1 MLMQRK
7 KTTTCSVVNSD
18 ILTLSFF
25 FLLSPILEEVSK
37 PQAAGKAV
45 EAVEAEKTESA
56 EAKTEA
62 AQSS

>member
-1 MLMQRK
+1 MCCKLRHP
-7 KTTTCSVVNSD
+7 N
-18 ILTLSFF
+18 IIIF

-45 EAVEAEKTESA
+45 EAEKTESA

>member
-45 EAVEAEKTESA
+45 EAEKTESA

>member
-1 MLMQRK
+1 MCCKLRHP
-7 KTTTCSVVNSD
+7 N
-18 ILTLSFF
+18 IIIF